1 MTNQQRLTIDLNC
14 DLGEGGPHDADL
26 MPLVSSANIACG
38 GHAGDAGTMA
48 AAVALARLHGVAIGG
63 HPGHADRDRF
73 GRRELPITPAEAAAL
88 MIDQVAALEAVA
100 GEPPRHVKLHG
111 GLYHQAGRDEALGEA
126 AVQAILA
133 RWPRMVLMAFAGS
146 PLVAV
151 ARRRGLA
158 VAEEAFLDRAYA
170 ADGSLLQR
178 DQPGAMIDDPEEA
191 AARAVRL
198 VCEGVVEAIDGTLLP
213 ITADT
218 LCIHGDGPLA
228 VAMLTAVR
236 AALQDAGVGIAAA

>member
-1 MTNQQRLTIDLNC
+1 
-14 DLGEGGPHDADL
+14 
-26 MPLVSSANIACG
+26 
-38 GHAGDAGTMA
+38 
-48 AAVALARLHGVAIGG
+48 
-63 HPGHADRDRF
+63 
-73 GRRELPITPAEAAAL
+73 
-88 MIDQVAALEAVA
+88 
-100 GEPPRHVKLHG
+100 
-111 GLYHQAGRDEALGEA
+111 
-126 AVQAILA
+126 
-133 RWPRMVLMAFAGS
+133 
-146 PLVAV
+146 
-151 ARRRGLA
+151 

-228 VAMLTAVR
+228 VAMLAAVR